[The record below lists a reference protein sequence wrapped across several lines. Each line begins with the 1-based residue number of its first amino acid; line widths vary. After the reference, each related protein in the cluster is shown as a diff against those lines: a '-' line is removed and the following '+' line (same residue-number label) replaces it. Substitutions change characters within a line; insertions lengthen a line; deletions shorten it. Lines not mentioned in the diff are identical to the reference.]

1 MALRHA
7 VLAALLEGEASGYQ
21 LAKRFDVSVANFWSA
36 TPQQLYR
43 ELERLE
49 EERLLRGRVVEQRR
63 RPNKRVFT
71 LTAAG
76 HRELHAFIAQPARPT
91 AIRDDLLVQLQAA
104 DDDDRDAIR
113 EALAERLNHARDKL
127 ALYDRLRDGLLEG
140 HSESAYLRD
149 AERIGPYLTLMG
161 GRMYEQQNIRWCT
174 AVLEVLD
181 QRLRMHRESVPPR
194 DPSAGRTPGR
204 QAGGR

>member
-21 LAKRFDVSVANFWSA
+21 LSKRFDVSVANFWSA

-49 EERLLRGRVVEQRR
+49 ANGLVQARLVEQRR

-71 LTAAG
+71 LTEAG
-76 HRELHAFIAQPARPT
+76 REDLREFTAEPARPS
-91 AIRDDLLVQLQAA
+91 AMRDDLAVKLQAV
-104 DDDDRDAIR
+104 DSGDAGAVSA
-113 EALAERLNHARDKL
+113 ALAARLEQARAKL
-127 ALYDRLRDGLLEG
+127 SLYDRLRDDLLAGRE
-140 HSESAYLRD
+140 EDEYLRD

-161 GRMYEQQNIRWCT
+161 GRLYEQQNIRWCET
-174 AVLEVLD
+174 VLGILAARV
-181 QRLRMHRESVPPR
+181 
-194 DPSAGRTPGR
+194 AN
-204 QAGGR
+204 